1 MKGPMSQIQSFEE
14 ARRAAQ
20 DEFDGRVPQKL
31 RNERGQFATPPD
43 LARAMLCLAER
54 YLPERPIRFL
64 DPALGT
70 GVFYHALLSVCGK
83 ERIAS
88 AAGFEVDAELAGIAT
103 RLWGD
108 CGLKVEF
115 ADFTG
120 AAPGERLDQAD
131 LIVCNPPY
139 VRHHH
144 LQHQA
149 KVRLKRAVID
159 DGFKLNGLAGLYA
172 YFLLLADRWLAA
184 SGTAVWIIPSEVL
197 DVNYGTELKRY
208 LLEKVTTHVVHRFAP
223 EDVQF
228 DDALVTSVILLFQ
241 KQTPS
246 KSHRIAFTSGTDLL
260 KPTFERTIISEQ
272 LDAEAKWGP
281 IFSGEMVMSYHSNG
295 SLSVLSD
302 FFDIKRGLATGAN
315 DFFIL
320 EQTRARDLGLPERF
334 LHPILPSQ
342 REIASPI
349 IESDA
354 EGFPS
359 RLPRL
364 VLLDCPLPIEEI
376 EQDYPRLYNYLQREE
391 AQQVSQRYL
400 PSSRWPWYRQE
411 FRPPAPILCSY
422 MARKKGDGTV
432 FRFFRN
438 HSKATA
444 ANVWLMLYPNV
455 AFKTA
460 LQSSP
465 DLLDT
470 VFEYLQSATGV
481 ELVGRVYGGGLNKIE
496 PRELGNLP
504 LPDDIQTLIHQSAI
518 RM

>member
-1 MKGPMSQIQSFEE
+1 MTPARSFEE

-20 DEFDGRVPQKL
+20 AEFDSRVPQKV

-54 YLPERPIRFL
+54 YLPDRPIRFL

-70 GVFYHALLSVCGK
+70 GVFYHALLSIYGS

-88 AAGFEVDAELAGIAT
+88 AAGFEVDGELAGITA
-103 RLWGD
+103 RFWGE
-108 CGLKVEF
+108 CGLKVEH

-120 AAPGERLDQAD
+120 AEPGEGLDRAD

-144 LQHQA
+144 LQQES
-149 KVRLKRAVID
+149 KMRLKRAATDV
-159 DGFKLNGLAGLYA
+159 GFKLNGLAGLYA

-184 SGTAVWIIPSEVL
+184 NGIAVWIIPAEVL
-197 DVNYGTELKRY
+197 DVNYGTEVKRY
-208 LLEKVTTHVVHRFAP
+208 LLENVTTHVVHRFAP

-241 KQTPS
+241 KQTPC
-246 KSHRIAFTSGTDLL
+246 KAHRIAFTSGTDLL
-260 KPTFERTIISEQ
+260 KPTFERTILSEQ
-272 LDAEAKWGP
+272 LDAESKWGL
-281 IFSGEMVMSYHSNG
+281 IFNNSTAASYHSDG
-295 SLSVLSD
+295 RQSVLSD

-320 EQTRARDLGLPERF
+320 EQTRALDLGLPQEF
-334 LHPILPSQ
+334 LQPILPSQ
-342 REIASPI
+342 REIASTI
-349 IESDA
+349 IESDT
-354 EGFPS
+354 EGFPA
-359 RLPRL
+359 RLPRF
-364 VLLDCPLPIEEI
+364 VLLDCPLPREEI
-376 EQDYPRLYNYLQREE
+376 EQGYPKLHNYLKRGE
-391 AQQVSQRYL
+391 AQHLPQRYL
-400 PSSRWPWYRQE
+400 PSSRRPWYRQE
-411 FRPPAPILCSY
+411 YRPPAPILCSY
-422 MARKKGDGTV
+422 MARKKGDGTI

-444 ANVWLMLYPNV
+444 ANVWLLLYPN
-455 AFKTA
+455 AA
-460 LQSSP
+460 LKAALRTSP

-470 VFEYLQSATGV
+470 VFQYLQCATGV

-504 LPDDIQTLIHQSAI
+504 LPDDIKTLIQQSAM